1 MAISQNFPDEGPS
14 LVLNFAGSRRLDPR
28 VTFTRTSTG
37 TYMDRNGLIVT
48 AGINQPRFDHT
59 AVGIGSTVT
68 GVVSLGLLIEESRTN
83 LLQRSEEFDN
93 ATWSKTNVG
102 VTTNFA
108 VAPDGTATAEE
119 IFPTTVGSQLRN
131 VTQSYTISTAQSYTF
146 SIFVKKHTLTSNF
159 LAIRIS
165 NHTAT
170 ADIYSNFNFSTET
183 FGVAS
188 TTAGWTGNT
197 SVQKLSNGWYRLS
210 ITANTVASTH
220 TILQVNIWGGGYQG
234 TTETIGNYLIW
245 GAQLETG
252 PFASSYIPTVASTVT
267 RSRDSANIDGN
278 NFNNIVNQNEGTV
291 YSNCQVLQ
299 IGPNQQ
305 YASLMWGIGDRTTFN
320 ESIYCGLSTVG
331 DFSPYS
337 AGLNVI
343 DGGVNQFSGSAAGIF
358 TSRSPIKVAFGYK
371 ANDSAVSFNAT
382 SPTTDTSVT
391 LPTTNIIRLGNGS
404 WGELNP
410 LNGTISQFVYYPK
423 RLTNSQLQTLT
434 R

>member
-1 MAISQNFPDEGPS
+1 MSISQNFPDEGPS
-14 LVLNFAGSRRLDPR
+14 LILNFAGSKTIDPR
-28 VTFTRTSTG
+28 ITFTRSSVG
-37 TYMDRNGLIVT
+37 TYMNKNGLIVT
-48 AGINQPRFDHT
+48 APADSPRFDHSV
-59 AVGIGSTVT
+59 VGVGTTVT
-68 GVVSLGLLIEESRTN
+68 GVESLGLLIEGQRTN
-83 LLQRSEEFDN
+83 LLIYSEQIDN
-93 ATWSKTNVG
+93 AAWSKTNVG

-108 VAPDGTATAEE
+108 VAPDGTTTAEE

-131 VTQSYTISTAQSYTF
+131 ISQSYTISTAQSYTF

-197 SVQKLSNGWYRLS
+197 SVQKLLNGWYRLS
-210 ITANTVASTH
+210 ITANTIASTH
-220 TILQVNIWGGGYQG
+220 TILQVNVWGGGYQG

-267 RSRDSANIDGN
+267 RSIDRATIEGN

-291 YSNCQVLQ
+291 YSNCQTLQ
-299 IGPNQQ
+299 IAPNQQ
-305 YASLMWGIGDRTTFN
+305 YAGLMWGIGDRTSFN
-320 ESIYCGLSTVG
+320 ESIYIGFSTSG
-331 DFSPYS
+331 DFSPTS
-337 AGLNVI
+337 FGLSVI
-343 DGGVNQFSGSAAGIF
+343 DNGSAVFQSSGF
-358 TSRSPIKVAFGYK
+358 STSRTPVKVAFGYK
-371 ANDSAVSFNAT
+371 TNDTAMSSNGS
-382 SPTTDTSVT
+382 SPTTDTSIS
-391 LPTTNIIRLGNGS
+391 LPTTNIIRLGNAS

-410 LNGTISQFVYYPK
+410 LNGHISQFIYYPK
-423 RLTNSQLQTLT
+423 RLTNTQLQNLT